1 MGSERESLIVSLQP
15 GRWKGKSDK
24 ERARKKLPEIKAKQG
39 ISKHQKCRTLDMKIQ
54 RHLLVITDYYV
65 VLFNP

>member
-24 ERARKKLPEIKAKQG
+24 ERTRKKLPEIKAKRDFKTPEMQDIG
-39 ISKHQKCRTLDMKIQ
+39 HE
-54 RHLLVITDYYV
+54 
-65 VLFNP
+65 NPETPACYN